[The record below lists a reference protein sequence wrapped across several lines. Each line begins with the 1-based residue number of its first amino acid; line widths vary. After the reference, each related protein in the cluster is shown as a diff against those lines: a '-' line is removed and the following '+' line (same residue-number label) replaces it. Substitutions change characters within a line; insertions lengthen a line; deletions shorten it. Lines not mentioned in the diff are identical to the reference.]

1 MIWLHLFG
9 HIIFVLLLGYYLIQ
23 NLQWY
28 NYRLARVLL
37 HHHAPWQHILFF
49 LLPFF
54 VYLALKEWVWV
65 IDLVYGAA
73 LWWWQRGIDKRLVFT
88 ARVKRFFALLLLFTL
103 LLDFLCLAKCG
114 GEIYFTLLPLILALS
129 ASWLIERYLFALFQ
143 KEAKKRLDSLD
154 PTIVSITASYGKT
167 SIKNFL
173 YQLLEPDFKVYKT
186 PRSVNTLAGIL
197 KDINEELPQDTQVYI
212 TEAGAREPGDIDQIV
227 RFLQPHYVVVGKVGP
242 QHIEYFKSLER
253 IIATKLEI
261 LRSERLKRA
270 IVWDELPVKEDER
283 VVQFGQNI
291 TNVKATLDG
300 VEWDLE
306 LDGQTYHFSAPVLG
320 GFNALNITAAVLVTK
335 ELGVRMEQ
343 LQERVRRLQSVE
355 HRLQKIEAGGKL
367 IIDDSFNGNL
377 EGMLSSFD
385 LVRSYKGRKV
395 IVTPGLVESD
405 EASNERL
412 AKGIDEVFDL
422 VIITGR
428 LNKDILTRHIS
439 KPTIVVEEKSKL
451 QEILAANTRPG
462 DLILFSND
470 APSYM

>member
-1 MIWLHLFG
+1 MIWFHLFG
-9 HIIFVLLLGYYLIQ
+9 HILFVLLLGYYLIQ

-28 NYRLARVLL
+28 NYRLGRVLL

-54 VYLALKEWVWV
+54 AYLALREWVWA

-114 GEIYFTLLPLILALS
+114 GRIYFTLLPLVLALS
-129 ASWLIERYLFALFQ
+129 ASWLVERYLFAIFQ
-143 KEAKKRLDSLD
+143 KEAKKKLDAID

-173 YQLLEPDFKVYKT
+173 YQLLEPDFIVYKT

-197 KDINEELPQDTQVYI
+197 KDINEELPQNTQVYI

-261 LRSERLKRA
+261 LRSKRLKRA

-283 VVQFGQNI
+283 VVKFGQNI

-300 VEWDLE
+300 VEWDLV

-320 GFNALNITAAVLVTK
+320 GFNALNITAAVLVAK
-335 ELGVRMEQ
+335 ELGVRMER

-377 EGMLSSFD
+377 EGMLGSFD
-385 LVRSYKGRKV
+385 LVRTYPGRKV

-405 EASNERL
+405 EASNEQL
-412 AKGIDEVFDL
+412 AKAINAVFDL
-422 VIITGR
+422 VIVTGR
-428 LNKDILTRHIS
+428 LNKDILTRRIS
-439 KPTIVVEEKSKL
+439 KPTIVVEDKSKL
-451 QEILAANTRPG
+451 QEILAANTKPG

>member
-1 MIWLHLFG
+1 VIWLHLFG
-9 HIIFVLLLGYYLIQ
+9 HILFVLLLGYYLIQ

-28 NYRLARVLL
+28 NYRLGRVLL
-37 HHHAPWQHILFF
+37 HHHAPWQHIVLF

-54 VYLALKEWVWV
+54 AYLAFREWVWV
-65 IDLVYGAA
+65 IDIVYGSA

-88 ARVKRFFALLLLFTL
+88 PRVKRFFALLLLFTL
-103 LLDFLCLAKCG
+103 VLDLLCLAKCSG
-114 GEIYFTLLPLILALS
+114 KIFFTLLPLILALS
-129 ASWLIERYLFALFQ
+129 ASWVIERYLFVIFQ
-143 KEAKKRLDSLD
+143 KEAKKKLDSID

-197 KDINEELPQDTQVYI
+197 KDINEELPQDTQIYI
-212 TEAGAREPGDIDQIV
+212 TEAGAREPGDIDEIV

-261 LRSERLKRA
+261 LRSKRLKKA
-270 IVWDELPVKEDER
+270 IVWDQLPVKEDER
-283 VVQFGQNI
+283 VVKFGQNI
-291 TNVKATLDG
+291 ANVKASLDG

-306 LDGQTYHFSAPVLG
+306 LDGQSYHFSAPVLG
-320 GFNALNITAAVLVTK
+320 AFNALNITAAVLVAK

-377 EGMLSSFD
+377 EGMLASFE

-405 EASNERL
+405 EASNIRL
-412 AKGIDEVFDL
+412 AKGIDETFDL
-422 VIITGR
+422 VILTGR

-439 KPTIVVEEKSKL
+439 KPTIVVDEKSKL
-451 QEILAANTRPG
+451 QEILAANTKPG

>member
-1 MIWLHLFG
+1 MIWLHLLG
-9 HIIFVLLLGYYLIQ
+9 HILFVLLLGYYLIQ

-28 NYRLARVLL
+28 NYRLSRVLL
-37 HHHAPWQHILFF
+37 YHHASWQHILFF

-54 VYLALKEWVWV
+54 AYLALREWVWV

-73 LWWWQRGIDKRLVFT
+73 LWWWQRGIDRRLVFT

-103 LLDFLCLAKCG
+103 VLDLLCLAKCEG
-114 GEIYFTLLPLILALS
+114 KIYFTLLPLILALS
-129 ASWLIERYLFALFQ
+129 TSWLVERYLFAIFQ
-143 KEAKKRLDSLD
+143 KEAKKKLDSID

-242 QHIEYFKSLER
+242 QHIEYFKTLER

-261 LRSERLKRA
+261 LRSKRLKKA
-270 IVWDELPVKEDER
+270 IVWDELPVKEGDL
-283 VVQFGQNI
+283 VVKFGQNI
-291 TNVKATLDG
+291 TNVKATLEG
-300 VEWDLE
+300 VEWDLK
-306 LDGQTYHFSAPVLG
+306 LDGQSYHFSAPVLG
-320 GFNALNITAAVLVTK
+320 AFNALNITVALLVAK
-335 ELGVRMEQ
+335 ELGVSMEQ
-343 LQERVRRLQSVE
+343 LQERVKRLQSVE

-377 EGMLSSFD
+377 EGMLGSFD
-385 LVRSYKGRKV
+385 LVRSYPGRKV

-412 AKGIDEVFDL
+412 AKAIDEIFDL
-422 VIITGR
+422 VILTGR
-428 LNKDILTRHIS
+428 LNKDILIRHIS
-439 KPTIVVEEKSKL
+439 KPTIVVDDKSKL
-451 QEILAANTRPG
+451 QEILAANTKPG

>member
-1 MIWLHLFG
+1 MIWLYLFG
-9 HIIFVLLLGYYLIQ
+9 HILFVLLLGYYLIQ

-28 NYRLARVLL
+28 NYRLSRVLL

-54 VYLALKEWVWV
+54 AYLALREWVWV

-129 ASWLIERYLFALFQ
+129 TSWLVERYLFALFQ
-143 KEAKKRLDSLD
+143 KEAKKRLDSID

-227 RFLQPHYVVVGKVGP
+227 QFLQPHYVVVGKVGP

-261 LRSERLKRA
+261 LRSKRLKRA

-291 TNVKATLDG
+291 TNVKASLDG
-300 VEWDLE
+300 VEWDLK

-320 GFNALNITAAVLVTK
+320 AFNALNITAAVLVAK

-412 AKGIDEVFDL
+412 VKGIDEVFDL

>member
-1 MIWLHLFG
+1 VIWLHLLG
-9 HIIFVLLLGYYLIQ
+9 HILFVLLLGYYLIQ

-28 NYRLARVLL
+28 NYRLDRVLL
-37 HHHAPWQHILFF
+37 HHHASWQHILFF

-54 VYLALKEWVWV
+54 AYLVFREWVWV
-65 IDLVYGAA
+65 IDIVYGSA
-73 LWWWQRGIDKRLVFT
+73 LWWWQREIDKRLVFT
-88 ARVKRFFALLLLFTL
+88 PRVKRFFALLLLFTL
-103 LLDFLCLAKCG
+103 VLDLLCLAKCSG
-114 GEIYFTLLPLILALS
+114 KIFFTLLPLILALS
-129 ASWLIERYLFALFQ
+129 ASWVIERYLFVIFQ
-143 KEAKKRLDSLD
+143 KEAKKKLDSID

-173 YQLLEPDFKVYKT
+173 YQLLKPDFKVYKT
-186 PRSVNTLAGIL
+186 PRSVNTLSGIL
-197 KDINEELPQDTQVYI
+197 KDINEELPQDTQIYI
-212 TEAGAREPGDIDQIV
+212 TEAGARESGDIDQIV

-261 LRSERLKRA
+261 LRSKRLKKA
-270 IVWDELPVKEDER
+270 IVWDQLPVKEDER
-283 VVQFGQNI
+283 VVKFGQNI
-291 TNVKATLDG
+291 ANVKASLNG

-306 LDGQTYHFSAPVLG
+306 IDGHTYHFSAPVLG
-320 GFNALNITAAVLVTK
+320 SFNALNITAAVLVAR
-335 ELGVRMEQ
+335 ELGVHMEQ
-343 LQERVRRLQSVE
+343 LQERVKKLQSVE

-405 EASNERL
+405 EASNIRL
-412 AKGIDEVFDL
+412 AKGIDETFDL
-422 VIITGR
+422 VILTGR

-439 KPTIVVEEKSKL
+439 KPTIVVDEKSKL
-451 QEILAANTRPG
+451 QEILAANTKPG

>member
-9 HIIFVLLLGYYLIQ
+9 HILFVLLLGYYLIQ

-28 NYRLARVLL
+28 NYRLSRVLL

-54 VYLALKEWVWV
+54 AYLAFREWVWV
-65 IDLVYGAA
+65 INFVYGSA
-73 LWWWQRGIDKRLVFT
+73 LWWWRRGIDKRLVLT
-88 ARVKRFFALLLLFTL
+88 ARVKRFFALLFLFTL

-143 KEAKKRLDSLD
+143 KEAKKKLDSID
-154 PTIVSITASYGKT
+154 PTIISITASYGKT

-197 KDINEELPQDTQVYI
+197 KDINEELPQNTQVYI

-242 QHIEYFKSLER
+242 QHIEYFKTLER
-253 IIATKLEI
+253 IVATKLEI
-261 LRSERLKRA
+261 LRSKRLKRA
-270 IVWDELPVKEDER
+270 IVWGELPVKEDER
-283 VVQFGQNI
+283 VVRFGQNI

-300 VEWDLE
+300 VEWDLK
-306 LDGQTYHFSAPVLG
+306 LDGQSYHFSAPVLG
-320 GFNALNITAAVLVTK
+320 GFNALNITAAVLVAK

-412 AKGIDEVFDL
+412 AKAIDEVFDL

-451 QEILAANTRPG
+451 QEILAANTKPG

>member
-9 HIIFVLLLGYYLIQ
+9 HILFVLLLGYYLIQ

-28 NYRLARVLL
+28 NYRLSRVLL

-54 VYLALKEWVWV
+54 AYLAFREWVWV
-65 IDLVYGAA
+65 INFVYGSA
-73 LWWWQRGIDKRLVFT
+73 LWWWRRGIDKRLVLT
-88 ARVKRFFALLLLFTL
+88 ARVKRFFALLFLFTL

-143 KEAKKRLDSLD
+143 KEAKKKLDSID
-154 PTIVSITASYGKT
+154 PTIISITASYGKT

-197 KDINEELPQDTQVYI
+197 KDINEELPQNTQVYI

-242 QHIEYFKSLER
+242 QHIEYFKTLER
-253 IIATKLEI
+253 IVATKLEI
-261 LRSERLKRA
+261 LRSKRLKRA
-270 IVWDELPVKEDER
+270 IIWDELPVKEDER
-283 VVQFGQNI
+283 VVRFGQNI

-300 VEWDLE
+300 VEWDLK
-306 LDGQTYHFSAPVLG
+306 LDGQSYHFSAPVLG
-320 GFNALNITAAVLVTK
+320 GFNALNVTAAVLVAK

-412 AKGIDEVFDL
+412 AKAIDEVFDL

-451 QEILAANTRPG
+451 QEILAVNTKPG

>member
-9 HIIFVLLLGYYLIQ
+9 HILFVLLLGYYLIQ

-28 NYRLARVLL
+28 NYRLDRVLL

-54 VYLALKEWVWV
+54 AYLALREWVWV

-143 KEAKKRLDSLD
+143 KEAKKKLDSID
-154 PTIVSITASYGKT
+154 PTIISITASYGKT

-197 KDINEELPQDTQVYI
+197 KDINEELPQNTQVYI

-242 QHIEYFKSLER
+242 QHIEYFKTLER
-253 IIATKLEI
+253 IVATKLEI
-261 LRSERLKRA
+261 LRSKRLKRA
-270 IVWDELPVKEDER
+270 IVWGELPVKEDER
-283 VVQFGQNI
+283 VVRFGQNI

-300 VEWDLE
+300 VEWDLK
-306 LDGQTYHFSAPVLG
+306 LDGQSYHFSAPVLG
-320 GFNALNITAAVLVTK
+320 GFNALNITAAVLVAK

-412 AKGIDEVFDL
+412 AKAIHEVFDL
-422 VIITGR
+422 VMITGR

>member
-9 HIIFVLLLGYYLIQ
+9 HILFVLLLGYYLIQ

-28 NYRLARVLL
+28 NYRLSRVLL

-54 VYLALKEWVWV
+54 AYLAFREWVWV
-65 IDLVYGAA
+65 INFVYGSA
-73 LWWWQRGIDKRLVFT
+73 LWWWRRGIDKRLVLT

-143 KEAKKRLDSLD
+143 KEAKKKLDSID
-154 PTIVSITASYGKT
+154 PTIISITASYGKT

-197 KDINEELPQDTQVYI
+197 KDINEELPQNTQVYI

-242 QHIEYFKSLER
+242 QHIEYFKTLER
-253 IIATKLEI
+253 IVATKLEI
-261 LRSERLKRA
+261 LRSKRLKRA

-283 VVQFGQNI
+283 VVRFGQNI

-300 VEWDLE
+300 VEWDLK
-306 LDGQTYHFSAPVLG
+306 LDGQSYHFSAPVLG
-320 GFNALNITAAVLVTK
+320 GFNALNITAAVLVAK

-451 QEILAANTRPG
+451 QEILAANTKPG